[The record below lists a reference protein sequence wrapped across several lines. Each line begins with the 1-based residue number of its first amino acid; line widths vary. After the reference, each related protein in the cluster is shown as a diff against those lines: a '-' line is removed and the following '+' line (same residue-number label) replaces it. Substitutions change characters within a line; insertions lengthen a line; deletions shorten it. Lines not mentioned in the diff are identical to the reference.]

1 MDKSLPD
8 RAIEWRHPT
17 LILLDQR
24 LLPERVEFLQIK
36 SVAATYHAIQ
46 AMVVRGAPAIGI
58 SAAFG
63 VVLSALS
70 HRSKNNRQAKSAI
83 EADIEYLASARPTAV
98 NLSWALRRMRT
109 CLNEHNAQD
118 RTAALEHAAL
128 AIHQEDIAANKIM
141 GRLGAEYI
149 QAPGNVMTHC
159 NAGALAT
166 GGYGTALGV
175 IRAAFSQGKVQTVFA
190 NETRPWWQ
198 GSRLTAWELQQA
210 QIPVQLLC
218 DSAAASAL
226 CQHNIEWVIVGA
238 DRVAANG
245 DVANKIGT
253 YGLAVLARHL
263 GKKFMVVAPGSS
275 IDLSSPSGAQINI
288 EQRGAHE
295 ITRVGQKMLAAR
307 GVKAW
312 NPVFDITP
320 AGLIDVL
327 VTELGVVEKPDATR
341 IAQLFAG

>member
-1 MDKSLPD
+1 MHKSLPN
-8 RAIEWRHPT
+8 RAIEWRRST

-24 LLPERVEFLQIK
+24 VLPDRIEFLLIK
-36 SVAATYHAIQ
+36 SVAATHRAIQ
-46 AMVVRGAPAIGI
+46 AMAVRGAPAIGI

-70 HRSKNNRQAKSAI
+70 HAGKNNHQARAAI

-98 NLSWALRRMRT
+98 NLSWALQRMQT
-109 CLNEHNAQD
+109 CLNENNTQD
-118 RTAALEHAAL
+118 RLAALERTAL
-128 AIHQEDIAANKIM
+128 AIHEQDIAANKTM
-141 GRLGAEYI
+141 GRLGAKYI
-149 QAPGNVMTHC
+149 QAQSNVMTHC

-175 IRAAFSQGKVQTVFA
+175 IRSAFSQGKVQTVFA
-190 NETRPWWQ
+190 GETRPWWQ
-198 GSRLTAWELQQA
+198 GSRLTAWELQQE

-218 DSAAASAL
+218 DAAAASAL
-226 CQHNIEWVIVGA
+226 REHNIEWVIVGA

-263 GKKFMVVAPGSS
+263 GKKFMVVAPASS
-275 IDLSSPSGAQINI
+275 IDLSSPSGAAIKI
-288 EQRGAHE
+288 EQRAAHE
-295 ITRVGQKMLAAR
+295 ITQVDGKMLTAR

-312 NPVFDITP
+312 NPVFDVTP

-327 VTELGVVEKPDATR
+327 VTELGVVENPDTGR